1 MSGERGIHADCLDL
15 LEATRTEAI
24 KERAG
29 LYAALEDAQ
38 TQRVRESHANTYLAR
53 TNRRLIAERDRLREA
68 LEWIANGEDWTAMGV
83 RAVAR
88 AALRPAQD
96 EQR

>member
-1 MSGERGIHADCLDL
+1 MRDFVSAEM
-15 LEATRTEAI
+15 
-24 KERAG
+24 RAS
-29 LYAALEDAQ
+29 Q
-38 TQRVRESHANTYLAR
+38 
-53 TNRRLIAERDRLREA
+53 AERDRLREA